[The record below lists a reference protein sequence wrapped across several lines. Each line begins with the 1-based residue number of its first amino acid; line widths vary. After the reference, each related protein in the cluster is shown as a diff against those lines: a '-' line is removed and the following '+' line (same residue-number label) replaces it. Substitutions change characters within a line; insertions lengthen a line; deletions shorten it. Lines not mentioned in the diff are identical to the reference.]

1 MVTLRAKMH
10 SLFEYMHNPFILKKG
25 FEDFVHRLLKGK
37 KFHLKH
43 LFTNKGQ
50 QTCPLGIK
58 PTQWQCLTKYWAD
71 EKTIVKAST
80 IFNGQGNKKKMH

>member
-10 SLFEYMHNPFILKKG
+10 SLFEYMHNHFILKKG
-25 FEDFVHRLLKGK
+25 FEGFIHRLLKGK
-37 KFHLKH
+37 RFHLKH

-50 QTCPLGIK
+50 QTCFLGIK
-58 PTQWQCLTKYWAD
+58 PTQWECLTKYWAD

-80 IFNGQGNKKKMH
+80 MFNAQGN